1 MCGAVDLLRRDR
13 KSRALLVHLCS
24 FGGSQDPI
32 ASATCFQSAPNS
44 LDHGAYTEAG
54 PVILAVW
61 CSSVFL
67 PGLSPCCLFGS
78 PFLATHCCIAFYN
91 WVFFTLDDAARM
103 CTDIPSTEVSAW
115 TNGAQHPLSSCPSLW
130 L

>member
-1 MCGAVDLLRRDR
+1 MCLVVAMLHRDR

-44 LDHGAYTEAG
+44 LDHGACTEAG

-61 CSSVFL
+61 CSSL
-67 PGLSPCCLFGS
+67 LLQPGLSPCCLFGS
-78 PFLATHCCIAFYN
+78 QGPFVWQRMGAITSYYSCFHFRRCGEDVHGYSFHRGEC
-91 WVFFTLDDAARM
+91 LD
-103 CTDIPSTEVSAW
+103 
-115 TNGAQHPLSSCPSLW
+115 
-130 L
+130 